1 MRIGLIALKENMG
14 CTSMAIHLANF
25 LAADGFKVALCEKN
39 GNEFA
44 TVKADFADDGTFEIN
59 DVHYY
64 PSIAKVEPTEEYIID
79 DIGKIGIL
87 YAPDTSYAKYY
98 LCTDGSDS
106 DMDELESFRNE
117 NPSFR
122 PDVILFGASK
132 DSVRKWSAA
141 GCKTV
146 LIGKKREAK
155 LSQNLMMAFSLFL
168 RTQGIIPP
176 TYHTD
181 KVFAPV
187 IFGDKAYVFEEIKE
201 ESDQETTSNAEP
213 KETTSGISIH
223 KVLSALPKPQFVEEE
238 KAPATS
244 PATESSVEEPE
255 ASFVECPSV
264 NDDAEKVTSMSKS
277 TISLPDIPE
286 EDEDEDKPKKKI
298 SLPSFNI
305 KIPSFRNKKKSRD
318 EVDEE
323 VVLLDSCSYLKEEP
337 MQGVDFG
344 FDTEIP
350 CKDLNEYSLF
360 INKHFTCFGLK
371 KNVRKKHYDNTD
383 GTLLKLTAIDNTV
396 IQFMTEDLL
405 SGEYTLTKFSN
416 EDVRALKKYFSFMC
430 TIFAREIGKTATL
443 REYVEFKQYYNSL
456 CETKLMLDTE
466 ARARRELIHKLY
478 SMYSDYAELYNVDAK
493 PEDMLI
499 NENIEPII
507 SDLTYIL
514 NEHVCDETVKEVIK
528 TLIDNVKALKPEPV
542 KIETEVRGV
551 EEEVFNDDIA
561 VEKPNDETPAVILND
576 SYKIV
581 ISCYDEDGNRTDGA
595 SYGVLNIER
604 AVAAFLEKE
613 AFVKRVSV
621 KKDTEAYD
629 IFSVKNN
636 GATVTLPGDFNEDI
650 TAIRNRFIYFMTE
663 FSR

>member
-1 MRIGLIALKENMG
+1 MRIGLIALKESMG

-44 TVKADFADDGTFEIN
+44 TVKADFTEDGTFEIN

-87 YAPDTSYAKYY
+87 YAPDASYAKYY

-106 DMDELESFRNE
+106 DMDELESFRSE

-141 GCKTV
+141 GYKTV
-146 LIGKKREAK
+146 LIGKKRETK

-168 RTQGIIPP
+168 RTQGVVPP

-213 KETTSGISIH
+213 KETTSGIGVH
-223 KVLSALPKPQFVEEE
+223 KVFSALPKPQFVEKKEE
-238 KAPATS
+238 NEDTVNKPQTEKTEDDDTKQIEVAP
-244 PATESSVEEPE
+244 
-255 ASFVECPSV
+255 
-264 NDDAEKVTSMSKS
+264 KS
-277 TISLPDIPE
+277 TISLPDIPDE
-286 EDEDEDKPKKKI
+286 EDEDENKPKKKI
-298 SLPSFNI
+298 SIPSFNI
-305 KIPSFRNKKKSRD
+305 KIPSFRSKKKSQD
-318 EVDEE
+318 SVNEE
-323 VVLLDSCSYLKEEP
+323 TVESDSCSYLREEP
-337 MQGVDFG
+337 MQGTDFD

-383 GTLLKLTAIDNTV
+383 ETLLKLTAIDNTV

-405 SGEYTLTKFSN
+405 SGEYTLTKFSG

-478 SMYSDYAELYNVDAK
+478 SMYSDYAELYNVDVK
-493 PEDMLI
+493 SKDMLI
-499 NENIEPII
+499 NENIEPIV

-528 TLIDNVKALKPEPV
+528 TLIDNVKALRPEPV
-542 KIETEVRGV
+542 KIETEVRSV
-551 EEEVFNDDIA
+551 DEEVFNDDIA
-561 VEKPNDETPAVILND
+561 VERPNDETPAVILND

-621 KKDTEAYD
+621 KKDNEAYD